1 MIPIYNRPNPT
12 PALEDALHQ
21 ALLALSR
28 SEKHID
34 SMNRPILTEGF
45 RYDTNLMTLTAHIA
59 DEGGIP
65 YRDRGPIARKLATQ
79 LGYVSVA
86 NMMACVREGVSQGL
100 LSATV
105 RDNEGWL
112 MVSDYGWEQLGLYE
126 EMDG

>member
-1 MIPIYNRPNPT
+1 MIPIYNHPNPT
-12 PALEDALHQ
+12 PALEGALHQ

-28 SEKHID
+28 SEGHLD

-65 YRDRGPIARKLATQ
+65 YRDRGPIARKLATH

-112 MVSDYGWEQLGLYE
+112 MVSDYGFEQLGLYE
-126 EMDG
+126 EMVG